1 LFKHTNSQLEEG
13 LKKSNGEIQK
23 ANEIIK
29 RLQSE
34 MKTMKQKLRL
44 KNVVTVQQ
52 EKLLDERGQ
61 AIEVLQN
68 DIDSL
73 KSNLRSKE
81 SEMEALKKEISD
93 MKVMLEEAKKTIQ
106 DNNHGSSPLT

>member
-1 LFKHTNSQLEEG
+1 
-13 LKKSNGEIQK
+13 
-23 ANEIIK
+23 
-29 RLQSE
+29 
-34 MKTMKQKLRL
+34 MKTMKQKLKL

-68 DIDSL
+68 DMDGL
-73 KSNLRSKE
+73 KSNLRTKE
-81 SEMEALKKEISD
+81 TETEQLKKEISE

-106 DNNHGSSPLT
+106 DNNHGEMC